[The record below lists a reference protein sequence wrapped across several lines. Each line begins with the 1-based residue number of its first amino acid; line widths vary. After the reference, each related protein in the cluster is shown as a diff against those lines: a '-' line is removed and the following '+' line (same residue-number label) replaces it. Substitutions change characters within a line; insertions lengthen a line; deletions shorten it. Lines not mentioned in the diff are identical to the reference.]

1 MKEAVEEEEKG
12 RRLEISVRRHA
23 SFVLPRGKYFCGVH
37 WMGDS
42 VTMGLFRMDM
52 FAEATKFTVVYRR
65 LHKIEKI
72 DY

>member
-12 RRLEISVRRHA
+12 RRLEVSVGRHA
-23 SFVLPRGKYFCGVH
+23 SFVLLRGKLCGVH

-42 VTMGLFRMDM
+42 VTTELFQMGM
-52 FAEATKFTVVYRR
+52 FAEATKCTVIYRR
-65 LHKIEKI
+65 LRKIEKI